1 MIWEF
6 ATIAK
11 HVVLPPVGLGW
22 LLLAALWQWRRRP
35 RLARA
40 LTGVALAA
48 GWLMA
53 TPLVGDE
60 LYDRVT
66 LAGSPDAFGGAQ
78 AIVILGGGRGRVLS
92 ADGRT
97 VLDSY
102 PSQYTLERLREGAR
116 LARRTGL
123 PVLVTAGNPD
133 ERLPTEAAVM
143 KASLEQD
150 FGIVPRWVEDRSR
163 NTAENA
169 QFSARILAAAGIRRV
184 IVVTSGFHLRRALA
198 EFRGTGI
205 EAIPAAAPPV
215 GAPGP
220 YQWGDLLP
228 NASTLMRCHYA
239 LHEWLGLAYAEW
251 RAAARPSSTVG
262 K

>member
-6 ATIAK
+6 ATVAK
-11 HVVLPPVGLGW
+11 HVVLPPVSLGW

-35 RLARA
+35 RLART
-40 LTGVALAA
+40 LTGFALVF

-53 TPLVGDE
+53 MPIVGEE
-60 LYDRVT
+60 LFDH
-66 LAGSPDAFGGAQ
+66 LAIRGEPERYSQAQ
-78 AIVILGGGRGRVLS
+78 AIVILGGGRKRVLA
-92 ADGRT
+92 ADGKT
-97 VLDSY
+97 LLDSH
-102 PSQYTLERLREGAR
+102 PGSFTLERLREGAR
-116 LARRTGL
+116 IARRTGL
-123 PVLVTAGNPD
+123 PVLVSAGNPD
-133 ERLPTEAAVM
+133 EKLPTEAAVM

-169 QFSARILAAAGIRRV
+169 QFSARILEAAGIRRV
-184 IVVTSGFHLRRALA
+184 IVVTSGFHLRRALV
-198 EFRGTGI
+198 EFRGTGL
-205 EAIPAAAPPV
+205 EVIPAAAPPV
-215 GAPGP
+215 GAAGP
-220 YQWGDLLP
+220 FQWGDLLP

-251 RAAARPSSTVG
+251 RAATRPSATVG